1 MSRRTFIAT
10 LACLA
15 AGPLAASDPADEK
28 NFWSTLKTGGRV
40 ILLRHAQTDPGIGDP
55 ANFKLESCGT
65 QRNLSAKGRADA
77 KRISQAFAS
86 QNIPVREVL
95 SSRWCRC
102 IDTAQLAF
110 GRVKPAAMLD
120 SMFDDSARARR
131 QMADAVLAFAV
142 GHTGPGNL
150 VLVTHA
156 QNIQALT
163 GISPA
168 PGELIVVA
176 LASSDKFKV
185 KGRLSVPGGY

>member
-1 MSRRTFIAT
+1 MSRRIFIAT

-15 AGPLAASDPADEK
+15 ADLLAASDPAGK
-28 NFWSTLKTGGRV
+28 KHFWSTLKTGGRV
-40 ILLRHAQTDPGIGDP
+40 ILLRHVQTDPGVGDP

-77 KRISQAFAS
+77 KRIGQAFAS
-86 QNIPVREVL
+86 RNIPVREVL

-110 GRVKPAAMLD
+110 GRVKPVAMLD
-120 SMFDDSARARR
+120 SMFDDPASARR
-131 QMADAVLAFAV
+131 QKADAVLAFA
-142 GHTGPGNL
+142 GGYTGPGNL

-176 LASSDKFKV
+176 LATSEEFTV
-185 KGRLSVPGGY
+185 IGRLAVPGEY